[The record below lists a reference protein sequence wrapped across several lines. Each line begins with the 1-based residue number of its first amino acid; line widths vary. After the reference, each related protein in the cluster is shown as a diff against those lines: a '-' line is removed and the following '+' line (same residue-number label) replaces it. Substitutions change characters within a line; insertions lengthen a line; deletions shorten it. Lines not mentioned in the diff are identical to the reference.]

1 MTFPVQ
7 LTANINSHNGNLSRS
22 LVLNKGLTVL
32 LGPNGSGKT
41 HLLRGLKNSFGTHVD
56 GKKVRFLSAGRMG
69 MLEQFRSDYDGQR
82 GGTPLYDSATYGG
95 KKDSARRHQI
105 ETLNGDFQTL
115 AERADILVKIQERL
129 RKLFKRDLL
138 IEWDSGNLKMMFSH
152 LDVESQPYSSGREAS
167 GLMHLVGILSAL
179 YDDEVGALLLDE
191 PEVSLHPQLQAF
203 LLKEIISVAGHPSE
217 GGNKKF
223 VVIAT
228 HSTEMI
234 QIERPDDLLS
244 LVFCYDLNS
253 DPVQIAPDAGEL
265 KNKKIQGLI
274 ARLGQE
280 HKLSL
285 FSKRPLLVEGPSDVM
300 ICSALS
306 SKADMHLE
314 ASGSQLL
321 PVIGKGQ
328 MPIVTKLLR
337 LLGKD
342 PVALTDAD
350 GVADGL
356 DLVNQFLADC
366 LIADQDAANLGFSSA
381 FAMAGTIYG
390 DFCKLVQDRWAEL
403 SEKAES
409 HPYWLN
415 KKEGEDEQAKRR
427 AAFCTLFATVDTD
440 LIKLATDDAWVKIK
454 RRISALLDLLEK
466 SGLFVLRRGSIE
478 SYYQM
483 SDCFTS
489 IGKPSAAADEME
501 FISQLDKAE
510 IQEPYA
516 DILRCVQFASNAE
529 SICEADALRDLLLAV
544 AAPAHARLKT
554 GESAKDFNLLAR
566 SILGERS
573 KIFDLAV
580 KDDSLVIS
588 IASKILSV
596 SGFPLTVSKNDDA
609 VKAISSALAS
619 NVYSLM
625 E

>member
-1 MTFPVQ
+1 MTFPVK
-7 LTANINSHNGNLSRS
+7 LIANISSHNGDFSRS

-41 HLLRGLKNSFGTHVD
+41 HILRGLKSSFGAHVS

-82 GGTPLYDSATYGG
+82 GTPRYDQASYGSKG
-95 KKDSARRHQI
+95 DSARRHQT
-105 ETLNGDFQTL
+105 ETISGDFQTL

-138 IEWDSGNLKMMFSH
+138 IEWDAGNLKIQFSR
-152 LDVESQPYSSGREAS
+152 LDIAAKPYSSGREAS
-167 GLMHLVGILSAL
+167 GLMQLVGILSAL

-203 LLKEIISVAGHPSE
+203 LLKEILGVAGHPSE

-228 HSTEMI
+228 HSTEMV
-234 QIERPDDLLS
+234 QITRPDDLLS

-253 DPVQIAPDAGEL
+253 DPVQIEADAGEL

-285 FSKRPLLVEGPSDVM
+285 FCKQPLLVEGPSDVM

-306 SKADMHLE
+306 SRADMHLE
-314 ASGSQLL
+314 AAGSQLL

-328 MPIVTKLLR
+328 MPVVTKLLR
-337 LLGKD
+337 LLGKV
-342 PVALTDAD
+342 PVSLVDAD
-350 GVADGL
+350 GIADSLELVNHFLSDCEVADT
-356 DLVNQFLADC
+356 
-366 LIADQDAANLGFSSA
+366 DASNLGFA
-381 FAMAGTIYG
+381 TATAMANSIYG
-390 DFCKLVQDRWAEL
+390 DFCKLVQNRWADISGLAEL
-403 SEKAES
+403 

-415 KKEGEDEQAKRR
+415 KKAGEEELAKRR
-427 AAFCTLFATVDTD
+427 AAFCTLFTAIDSD
-440 LIKLATDDAWVKIK
+440 LSKLASDDAWVSIK
-454 RRISALLDLLEK
+454 KRISALLDVLEK

-478 SYYQM
+478 SYYQK
-483 SDCFTS
+483 SDQLTS

-501 FISQLDKAE
+501 YISQLDKASLH
-510 IQEPYA
+510 EPYA
-516 DILRCVQFASNAE
+516 DILRCVQFASKAE
-529 SICEADALRDLLLAV
+529 PICEADALRDLLLAV
-544 AAPAHARLKT
+544 AAPAHARLKAGDT
-554 GESAKDFNLLAR
+554 AKDFNVLAR

-588 IASKILSV
+588 IASNILKID
-596 SGFPLTVSKNDDA
+596 GFPLAVSKDDDA
-609 VKAISSALAS
+609 AKVISLALAS
-619 NVYSLM
+619 NA
-625 E
+625 

>member
-1 MTFPVQ
+1 MTFPIQ
-7 LTANINSHNGNLSRS
+7 LTAAISSHNGNFNKN
-22 LVLNKGLTVL
+22 LVINKGLTVL

-41 HLLRGLKNSFGTHVD
+41 HLLRGLKNSFGAHAN

-69 MLEQFRSDYDGQR
+69 MLEQFRSDYDGHR
-82 GGTPLYDSATYGG
+82 PTPNYDNATYGAKG
-95 KKDSARRHQI
+95 DSVRRHQM

-115 AERADILVKIQERL
+115 AERADILIKIQERL

-138 IEWDSGNLKMMFSH
+138 IEWDAGSLKILFSR
-152 LDVESQPYSSGREAS
+152 LDGQSQPYSSGREAS

-217 GGNKKF
+217 GGNKKI

-228 HSTEMI
+228 HSTEMV
-234 QIERPDDLLS
+234 QIARPDDLLS
-244 LVFCYDLNS
+244 LIFCYDLNS
-253 DPVQIAPDAGEL
+253 DPVQISADAGEL
-265 KNKKIQGLI
+265 KSRKIQGLI

-285 FSKRPLLVEGPSDVM
+285 FCMRPLLVEGPSDVM

-328 MPIVTKLLR
+328 MPIVTKLFR
-337 LLGKD
+337 LLGKK
-342 PVALTDAD
+342 PVALADAD

-356 DLVNQFLADC
+356 ELVNQFLADC
-366 LIADQDAANLGFSSA
+366 PVADQDAANLGFASA
-381 FAMAGTIYG
+381 SAMAGTIYG
-390 DFCKLVQDRWAEL
+390 DFCKLVQDRWAEI
-403 SEKAES
+403 SEKAEI
-409 HPYWLN
+409 HPYWIN
-415 KKEGEDEQAKRR
+415 KKEGEDDLAKRR
-427 AAFCTLFATVDTD
+427 AAFCTLFSTIDVE
-440 LIKLATDDAWVKIK
+440 LSELAIDEAWVKIK
-454 RRISALLDLLEK
+454 RRTSALLDVLEK

-478 SYYQM
+478 SYYQV
-483 SDCFTS
+483 SDKFTS

-501 FISQLDKAE
+501 SISQLDREA
-510 IQEPYA
+510 IQAPYA
-516 DILRCVQFASNAE
+516 DILRCIQLASNAE
-529 SICEADALRDLLLAV
+529 PICEADALRDLLLAV
-544 AAPAHARLKT
+544 AAPAHARLKA
-554 GESAKDFNLLAR
+554 GDQVDDFNVLAR

-580 KDDSLVIS
+580 KDGALVIS
-588 IASKILSV
+588 IASKILSIA
-596 SGFPLTVSKNDDA
+596 GFPLTIFKDDDA
-609 VKAISSALAS
+609 VKSISSALA
-619 NVYSLM
+619 NNA
-625 E
+625 